1 MARILIADD
10 DSEIRV
16 TLQKLLQ
23 MVGHEVELAKD
34 GLEATRI
41 LDGETFDLMVTDIVM
56 PNQEGLECIIGAKQK
71 HPDLH
76 LIAMSGGGKDR
87 TENYL
92 RMASTFGAE
101 AIFMKPF
108 SPREMLDKVNELL
121 GDGPS
126 KKEG

>member
-16 TLQKLLQ
+16 TLQRLLQ

-41 LDGETFDLMVTDIVM
+41 LGASEFDLMVTDIVM
-56 PNQEGLECIIGAKQK
+56 PNQEGLECILEARQK

-76 LIAMSGGGKDR
+76 LIAMSGGGKNR

-92 RMASTFGAE
+92 RMAKTFGAE

-108 SPREMLDKVNELL
+108 SPREMLDKVNELV
-121 GDGPS
+121 G
-126 KKEG
+126 

>member
-10 DSEIRV
+10 DSEIRI

-34 GLEATRI
+34 GLEAIRI
-41 LDGETFDLMVTDIVM
+41 LDSGTFDLMVTDIVM
-56 PNQEGLECIIGAKQK
+56 PNQEGLESIMQARQK

-76 LIAMSGGGKDR
+76 LIAMSGGGKYR

-92 RMASTFGAE
+92 GMAKSFGAD

-108 SPREMLDKVNELL
+108 SPREMLDKVNELV
-121 GDGPS
+121 S
-126 KKEG
+126 

>member
-10 DSEIRV
+10 DSEIRI

-34 GLEATRI
+34 GLEAVRI
-41 LDGETFDLMVTDIVM
+41 LDTETFDLMVTDIVM
-56 PNQEGLECIIGAKQK
+56 PNQEGLESIMQARQK
-71 HPDLH
+71 HPNLH

-92 RMASTFGAE
+92 RMAKSFGA
-101 AIFMKPF
+101 AAVFMKPF
-108 SPREMLDKVNELL
+108 SPREMLDKVNELVN
-121 GDGPS
+121 S
-126 KKEG
+126 

>member
-10 DSEIRV
+10 DSEIRI

-34 GLEATRI
+34 GLEAVRI
-41 LDGETFDLMVTDIVM
+41 LDTETFDLMVTDIVM
-56 PNQEGLECIIGAKQK
+56 PNQEGLESIMQARQR

-92 RMASTFGAE
+92 RMAKSFGAE

-108 SPREMLDKVNELL
+108 SPREMLDKVNELVN
-121 GDGPS
+121 G
-126 KKEG
+126 

>member
-1 MARILIADD
+1 MGKILIADD

-23 MVGHEVELAKD
+23 MVGHEVQLAKD
-34 GLEATRI
+34 GLEAGRI
-41 LDGETFDLMVTDIVM
+41 LDAGAFDLMVTDIVM
-56 PNQEGLECIIGAKQK
+56 PNQEGLESIMQAKQK
-71 HPDLH
+71 HPSLH

-92 RMASTFGAE
+92 RMAKTFGAD

-121 GDGPS
+121 DPT
-126 KKEG
+126 

>member
-10 DSEIRV
+10 DSEIRI

-34 GLEATRI
+34 GLEAVRI
-41 LDGETFDLMVTDIVM
+41 LDSETFDLMVTDIVM
-56 PNQEGLECIIGAKQK
+56 PNQEGLESIMQARQK

-76 LIAMSGGGKDR
+76 LIAMSGGGKGR

-92 RMASTFGAE
+92 RMAKSFGAE
-101 AIFMKPF
+101 AIFKKPF
-108 SPREMLDKVNELL
+108 SPREMLDKVNELVT
-121 GDGPS
+121 S
-126 KKEG
+126 